1 MAENYIGLKGEEDK
15 SASPQVDYSLLD
27 NEIFFN
33 AEKAKEKMF
42 LAKKKITESQ
52 LLPVYSEINKAINN
66 GMTYVDDVW
75 IKKNSG
81 VKEFLMKNGFTISVQ
96 TSNNNDIKIK
106 ITWA

>member
-15 SASPQVDYSLLD
+15 VTSSQTDYSLLD

-33 AEKAKEKMF
+33 AKKAKEKMI
-42 LAKKKITESQ
+42 LTRKKITESQ

-66 GMTYVDDVW
+66 GMTYVDGVW
-75 IKKNSG
+75 IKKDTG